1 MEDTKENKNLDK
13 DIENNKIVKKEKKN
27 KQEKKQ
33 EKENIKSNKK
43 KNKINKKIIDN
54 SDKKNLVSKIFF
66 LIVLFLFITTL
77 LVFGTLYYNHEKL
90 NKDIN
95 NKKNEIEKQTLVL
108 ENDKENLAKLEESES
123 ALKDSLKDRIEEV
136 EIWDR
141 ITEKLETALQ

>member
-13 DIENNKIVKKEKKN
+13 DIENNKKVKKEKKN

-66 LIVLFLFITTL
+66 LIVLFLFISTL

-123 ALKDSLKDRIEEV
+123 ALKESLKDRIEEV

>member
-13 DIENNKIVKKEKKN
+13 NIENNKKVKKEKKN

-43 KNKINKKIIDN
+43 KKKINKKIIDN

-66 LIVLFLFITTL
+66 LIVLFLFISTL

-123 ALKDSLKDRIEEV
+123 VLKESLKDRIEEV